1 MDSGS
6 RRSYY
11 RDDLLGF
18 DPMRQRPV
26 KSLTLHGGGV
36 SRGGSGVTASQWFGS
51 GSRLLRSSVIGG
63 HYVVASTL
71 HRGTASA
78 ACVSVPLAL
87 HIEALKEGEEPVSF
101 GPNSVL
107 VDYGDGWKL
116 QTVTETQGLRSGK
129 YIRVMRQQDP
139 AVKYR
144 TSAKTYA
151 ELAQETGLPN
161 VYVAQILKCQALLSP
176 EAACML
182 RALPGLPEDPVLQ
195 MMEPPRRSYDPLL
208 IQDPAIY
215 R

>member
-1 MDSGS
+1 MDELS
-6 RRSYY
+6 
-11 RDDLLGF
+11 
-18 DPMRQRPV
+18 
-26 KSLTLHGGGV
+26 
-36 SRGGSGVTASQWFGS
+36 
-51 GSRLLRSSVIGG
+51 
-63 HYVVASTL
+63 
-71 HRGTASA
+71 
-78 ACVSVPLAL
+78 
-87 HIEALKEGEEPVSF
+87 
-101 GPNSVL
+101 L
-107 VDYGDGWKL
+107 VDGAVFGDGAEESWEL
-116 QTVTETQGLRSGK
+116 TEKHVGLRSGK

-182 RALPGLPEDPVLQ
+182 RALPGLPEDLVLE